1 METIP
6 DASVNILLVDDR
18 PENLLALEALL
29 ENPRLNLVKAGSG
42 AEALGFL
49 LDRDFALVLLDVQMP
64 DMNGF
69 ETAELM
75 RGSERSKQIPIIFIT
90 ALNKDQ
96 KYIFKG
102 YEAGAVD
109 YLFKPIEAEILRSKV
124 NVFSELYRQKKL
136 ILEQF
141 NELGRQKKLVED
153 QLAEIKTLRG
163 FFPICAYCKKVLT
176 DQGHWEAIEVYVSNH
191 SEAKFSHGICPECVI
206 KVERELDSGNTAY

>member
-1 METIP
+1 MH
-6 DASVNILLVDDR
+6 DVSVNILLVDDR

-29 ENPRLNLVKAGSG
+29 ENPGLNLAKAGSG

-49 LDRDFALVLLDVQMP
+49 LERDFALVLMDVQMP
-64 DMNGF
+64 DMDGF

-90 ALNKDQ
+90 AISKEQ

-136 ILEQF
+136 IQEQF
-141 NELGRQKKLVED
+141 NELGRQKVLVDD

-163 FFPICAYCKKVLT
+163 LFTI
-176 DQGHWEAIEVYVSNH
+176 
-191 SEAKFSHGICPECVI
+191 
-206 KVERELDSGNTAY
+206 